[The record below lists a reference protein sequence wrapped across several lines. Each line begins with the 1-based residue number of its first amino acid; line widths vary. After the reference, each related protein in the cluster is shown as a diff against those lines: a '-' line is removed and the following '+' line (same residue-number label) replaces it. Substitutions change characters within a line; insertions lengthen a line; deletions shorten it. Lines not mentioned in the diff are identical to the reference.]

1 MIINQNVSFTKEECE
16 SIISYNCE
24 RITNWRM
31 GDRKYNSQPIN
42 YSSETKWLFD
52 RLANFVEKE
61 INIEIKAIKKTVHFH
76 KFTKGD
82 WFGKHNDIRDDR
94 VFAVGVLL
102 NDTFGGGDFKLYG
115 SNKTIINKSTGNTYV
130 FDVNIEHEI
139 TPILSGERYSLL
151 WFLQKDQESHD
162 TNQDL
167 IAQDLCL
174 VKPSVTHDS

>member
-1 MIINQNVSFTKEECE
+1 MIINQKISFTREECE

-24 RITNWRM
+24 HITNWRM

-42 YSSETKWLFD
+42 YSLETEWLFD
-52 RLANFVEKE
+52 RLANFVKKE

-102 NDTFGGGDFKLYG
+102 NDTFDGGDFKLYG
-115 SNKTIINKSTGNTYV
+115 ETETIINKSTGNAYV
-130 FDVNIEHEI
+130 FDVKIEHEI
-139 TPILSGERYSLL
+139 TPVLSGERYSLL
-151 WFLQKDQESHD
+151 WFLQKEHIKHQI
-162 TNQDL
+162 NKL
-167 IAQDLCL
+167 I
-174 VKPSVTHDS
+174 